1 MPTLF
6 AFLFSPYDMFFIA
19 LLALLFFGNRLPSV
33 MRNLGEGI
41 TEFKKGMNGPSED
54 DEEEDDRQPRKQP
67 PRKLDDRSRDDRDQS
82 DDRGRLDDSA
92 ADSDA
97 DDSNAAV
104 RKFDEVRKP
113 A

>member
-41 TEFKKGMNGPSED
+41 TEFKKGMNGRDND
-54 DEEEDDRQPRKQP
+54 DEEDDRQPRKQP
-67 PRKLDDRSRDDRDQS
+67 PRKLDDRSQI
-82 DDRGRLDDSA
+82 DDRGRLDDGA

-97 DDSNAAV
+97 IDSNAAV
-104 RKFDEVRKP
+104 RKFDEVRKQ